1 MDKIQILEEELKLS
15 GKTMQTVTIR
25 ALTPETEEI
34 CAIRLV
40 GGFDS
45 ERKHYPALNIFRFDN
60 KRHLELLADYAE
72 AGCPESIDL
81 IERLIIGE
89 LIHAKDLVFDG
100 IRFVFDVQSFT
111 EPRSLR
117 WLAWEVLAQIIEE

>member
-1 MDKIQILEEELKLS
+1 MK
-15 GKTMQTVTIR
+15 TVTIR

-45 ERKHYPALNIFRFDN
+45 ERKHYPALSIFRFDN

-72 AGCPESIDL
+72 AGCPESMDL

-111 EPRSLR
+111 EPKSLR